1 MGSGE
6 SLCPDGR
13 TAAHTG
19 VFTALF
25 CSSALSGFPLAALT
39 LTSHTPALPPAQ
51 EPGCIHS
58 RSFAQVVPSLWSLF
72 SQILSWLASHHSTFA
87 QRLPPQSSLAWPL
100 RIKLLY
106 VILLRFLGIY
116 HHLIFSCF
124 WMFTVCLSLDTGN
137 NLIYP
142 IPETMRSITLPE

>member
-1 MGSGE
+1 MGSRE
-6 SLCPDGR
+6 ILCPDGR
-13 TAAHTG
+13 TTAHTG
-19 VFTALF
+19 IFTALF

-51 EPGCIHS
+51 KPGCTHT

-72 SQILSWLASHHSTFA
+72 SQILSWLASHHSAFA
-87 QRLPPQSSLAWPL
+87 QRLAPQSSLAWPL
-100 RIKLLY
+100 LVKLLY

-116 HHLIFSCF
+116 RHLIFSYF

-137 NLIYP
+137 NLIYS
-142 IPETMRSITLPE
+142 IPETMRSITPPE